1 MEWQHK
7 AGNNFNALFAF
18 YFYFGLLLH
27 YSFFSVSIQAL
38 GPRVY
43 WTLRMGG
50 RLQNGAKAETE
61 GSHVSG

>member
-1 MEWQHK
+1 MPS
-7 AGNNFNALFAF
+7 LL
-18 YFYFGLLLH
+18 YFGLLLH
-27 YSFFSVSIQAL
+27 YSFFSPPIFSGSIQAL